1 MNDENAGGQGHMSA
15 FLISRA
21 SSHCAPWT
29 PSREMFA
36 ETLRND
42 LQENEDSETK
52 GRWGAPCSALSPL
65 SEGRGSGWWAHC
77 THKPLPCR
85 PCTSSPLQSDSVM
98 TISGATPTLCLLDKS
113 KFEHFV
119 VVDRTF
125 VLKLAN
131 SDSLK
136 LMFIPKVTLQA

>member
-1 MNDENAGGQGHMSA
+1 
-15 FLISRA
+15 
-21 SSHCAPWT
+21 
-29 PSREMFA
+29 
-36 ETLRND
+36 
-42 LQENEDSETK
+42 
-52 GRWGAPCSALSPL
+52 
-65 SEGRGSGWWAHC
+65 
-77 THKPLPCR
+77 
-85 PCTSSPLQSDSVM
+85 M

>member
-1 MNDENAGGQGHMSA
+1 MRIQKPWEGEAAPYHLS
-15 FLISRA
+15 LRA
-21 SSHCAPWT
+21 EAVPGERTAH
-29 PSREMFA
+29 
-36 ETLRND
+36 
-42 LQENEDSETK
+42 TK
-52 GRWGAPCSALSPL
+52 L
-65 SEGRGSGWWAHC
+65 
-77 THKPLPCR
+77 LPCR

-98 TISGATPTLCLLDKS
+98 TISGAAPTLCLLDKS

-136 LMFIPKVTLQA
+136 L